1 MVNLPDIRTLAL
13 FNHALFLIL
22 QLPLPYMPSQQAGG
36 GTGTG
41 APGKPR
47 PTASGGQTGRT
58 SPLPGHVVGA
68 PLPEEYLLQTAVE
81 KLTLAIGNLEQR
93 ASRQS
98 EDADAD
104 PHEDDD
110 WLKYMGFWEKCQR
123 VVHTLGK

>member
-1 MVNLPDIRTLAL
+1 MVNLPEIRTLAL
-13 FNHALFLIL
+13 FNHALYLIL
-22 QLPLPYMPSQQAGG
+22 QLPLPYVLSQQTGG
-36 GTGTG
+36 GTSTG
-41 APGKPR
+41 APGKPP
-47 PTASGGQTGRT
+47 PTASGRQTGRT
-58 SPLPGHVVGA
+58 SPLPGYVAGV
-68 PLPEEYLLQTAVE
+68 PLPEEYLLQTAVG

-104 PHEDDD
+104 PHEDGD